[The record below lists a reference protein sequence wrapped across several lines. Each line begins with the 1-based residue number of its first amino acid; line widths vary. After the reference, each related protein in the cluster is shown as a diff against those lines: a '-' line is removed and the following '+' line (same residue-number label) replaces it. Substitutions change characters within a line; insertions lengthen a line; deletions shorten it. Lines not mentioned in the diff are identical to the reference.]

1 MKEVSEERKSE
12 ILKALEIRKA
22 DLPCPRCGNKSFVL
36 LGETDSPL
44 NGAVMSCKL
53 CGFLSVH
60 NLESLGIK

>member
-1 MKEVSEERKSE
+1 MKEVTEDRKQE

-22 DLPCPRCGNKSFVL
+22 DLPCPRCGNKLFVL
-36 LGETDSPL
+36 LGETDTPT

-60 NLESLGIK
+60 SLSTLGVK